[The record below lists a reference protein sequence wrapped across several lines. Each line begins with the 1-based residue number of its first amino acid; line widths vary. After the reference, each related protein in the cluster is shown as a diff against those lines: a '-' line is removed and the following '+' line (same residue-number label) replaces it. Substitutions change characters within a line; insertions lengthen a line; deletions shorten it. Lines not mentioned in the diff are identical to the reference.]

1 LDYPGIFRIFYKMLD
16 KIHMK
21 QGKTEQQQQL
31 AVTGSFIGWVGIL
44 LLCLYSILLSG
55 CTGTYYLAQYDDH
68 YNQSMQT
75 DQSSITYYNNQIYW
89 GWQSGYYYYYGK
101 PHYYPWYYYYNTC
114 PPTHHNTT
122 SHVTVNHNVNRPSY
136 RPNVNTV
143 RPNSSGTTIKINTNR
158 PKTRVRVIS
167 NTPNNTNPR

>member
-1 LDYPGIFRIFYKMLD
+1 
-16 KIHMK
+16 MK

-31 AVTGSFIGWVGIL
+31 AVTGSFIGWTGIVL
-44 LLCLYSILLSG
+44 ICLYSILLSG

-68 YNQSMQT
+68 YNQSIQT

-101 PHYYPWYYYYNTC
+101 PHYYPWYYYYNAC
-114 PPTHHNTT
+114 PPVHYNTT
-122 SHVTVNHNVNRPSY
+122 SHVTVNHTVNRPSY

-143 RPNSSGTTIKINTNR
+143 RPNVNVSRPNTTIRVNTNR
-158 PKTRVRVIS
+158 TNNITVIPNRTNTRVI
-167 NTPNNTNPR
+167 NKKQK

>member
-1 LDYPGIFRIFYKMLD
+1 MR
-16 KIHMK
+16 
-21 QGKTEQQQQL
+21 QGKTEQQHQL
-31 AVTGSFIGWVGIL
+31 AVTGSFIGWVGIIL
-44 LLCLYSILLSG
+44 ICLYSILLSG

-101 PHYYPWYYYYNTC
+101 PHYYPWYYYYSVC
-114 PPTHHNTT
+114 PPVHYNTT
-122 SHVTVNHNVNRPSY
+122 SHVTVNHTVNRPSY

-143 RPNSSGTTIKINTNR
+143 RPNVNVSRPNTTIKVNTNR
-158 PKTRVRVIS
+158 TNNITVIPNRTNTRVI
-167 NTPNNTNPR
+167 NKKQK